1 MNLKFNL
8 LILLL
13 STVSYIQASKLV
25 KVEIVDREYIM
36 VHFKDG
42 DVLRKDDGK
51 GKCAFYGH
59 CHSADGSYAKYYGD
73 RLDVGVASSIS
84 GWRLQSKTDRDY
96 RKSGQQPVAVHRKTK
111 LNGMTISHYDPEAND
126 YVYDHTIEHYIYLK
140 LPRPLKQGE
149 SSTCCFAEPCQ
160 PVNGEKQPGGV
171 AECRKIL

>member
-51 GKCAFYGH
+51 GKCDFMVTAIV
-59 CHSADGSYAKYYGD
+59 
-73 RLDVGVASSIS
+73 LMVVTPNIME
-84 GWRLQSKTDRDY
+84 TDW
-96 RKSGQQPVAVHRKTK
+96 
-111 LNGMTISHYDPEAND
+111 M
-126 YVYDHTIEHYIYLK
+126 
-140 LPRPLKQGE
+140 
-149 SSTCCFAEPCQ
+149 
-160 PVNGEKQPGGV
+160 
-171 AECRKIL
+171 